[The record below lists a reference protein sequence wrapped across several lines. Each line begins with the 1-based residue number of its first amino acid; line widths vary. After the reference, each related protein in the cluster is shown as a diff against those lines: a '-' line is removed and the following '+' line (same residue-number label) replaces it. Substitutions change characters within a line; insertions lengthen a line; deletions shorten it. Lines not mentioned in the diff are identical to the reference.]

1 MAIPFPYVVLD
12 SDESNKRIGKPQ
24 ENVVLFAC
32 YIDLFVIQKQLN
44 PMVKR
49 SVLTLPASTH

>member
-24 ENVVLFAC
+24 ENVALFVC
-32 YIDLFVIQKQLN
+32 YIDLFAINKQLN
-44 PMVKR
+44 PVAKR
-49 SVLTLPASTH
+49 AVLTLPASAH

>member
-24 ENVVLFAC
+24 ENVVSFAC
-32 YIDLFVIQKQLN
+32 YIDLLVIQKQLIL
-44 PMVKR
+44 MAKR
-49 SVLTLPASTH
+49 SVLKLFASAY